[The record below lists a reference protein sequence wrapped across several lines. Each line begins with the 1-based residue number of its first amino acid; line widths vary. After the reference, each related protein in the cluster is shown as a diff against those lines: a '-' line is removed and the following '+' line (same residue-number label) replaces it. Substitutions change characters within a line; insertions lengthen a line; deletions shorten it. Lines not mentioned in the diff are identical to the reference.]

1 MNLLR
6 EIPDLLKILWT
17 ETSTFEKNFIPS
29 GFFGGAFLSLS
40 NIATI
45 FGALAAVATFL
56 LACYRVR
63 LAHLELRQ
71 KQREMKKNS
80 DKS

>member
-1 MNLLR
+1 MNYLR
-6 EIPDLLKILWT
+6 EIPDLFKILWA

-45 FGALAAVATFL
+45 FGALAAAATFI
-56 LACYRVR
+56 LACYRIR
-63 LAHLELRQ
+63 MAHLELRQ
-71 KQREMKKNS
+71 KQQEMKKAS
-80 DKS
+80 ES